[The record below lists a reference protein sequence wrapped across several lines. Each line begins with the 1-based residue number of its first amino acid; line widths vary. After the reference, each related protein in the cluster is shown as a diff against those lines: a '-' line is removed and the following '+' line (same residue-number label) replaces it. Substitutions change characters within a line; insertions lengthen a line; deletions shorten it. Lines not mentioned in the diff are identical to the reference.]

1 MPDRTQLPDAPTCGA
16 GSLDGASCD
25 APSTVMVSASPSA
38 GYSLAVWRCD
48 RHADD
53 PVEIARWFGPVAVSI
68 EPINP
73 PDPPPRPRLCLV
85 PTACASDR
93 PPRRRPTRRR

>member
-1 MPDRTQLPDAPTCGA
+1 MPDRTQLLDAPTCGA

-25 APSTVMVSASPSA
+25 APSTVMLSATPSPGS
-38 GYSLAVWRCD
+38 SLVIWRCD

-53 PVEIARWFGPVAVSI
+53 PAELARWFGPEPVTI

-73 PDPPPRPRLCLV
+73 PEPPPRPRLCLV
-85 PTACASDR
+85 PHACPSDR
-93 PPRRRPTRRR
+93 APSRRPQRR